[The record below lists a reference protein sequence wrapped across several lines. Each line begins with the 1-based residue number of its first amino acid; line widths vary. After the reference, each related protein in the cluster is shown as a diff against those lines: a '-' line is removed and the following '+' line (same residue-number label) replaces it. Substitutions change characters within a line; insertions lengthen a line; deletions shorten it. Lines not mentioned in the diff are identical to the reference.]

1 MIRPVLI
8 TTPFPLSTAG
18 SKICA
23 RDLPTHHYALEPM
36 DRIPTVHNDCVNT
49 RLTTL
54 GSASYGLGPTH
65 TRSNPRR
72 PFPIQ
77 RLSVPSSSTELNT
90 AALSARRRPRR
101 SRQIHGSSAPN
112 PNTLG
117 AEWNWDEGKPGERV
131 LTQSP
136 ASFRSVHGEA
146 RMRDGGDKLGALR
159 SPSCPVIATNANRRP
174 GRSLLASR
182 KAPI

>member
-1 MIRPVLI
+1 MQGLRGNNPQTQDTAPENDGLIIIKQRVSFVKLTGRKGILGPQPSDQARTDRIRPVLI

-54 GSASYGLGPTH
+54 GSTSYGLGPTH
-65 TRSNPRR
+65 TRSNPRH

-117 AEWNWDEGKPGERV
+117 AE
-131 LTQSP
+131 
-136 ASFRSVHGEA
+136 
-146 RMRDGGDKLGALR
+146 
-159 SPSCPVIATNANRRP
+159 
-174 GRSLLASR
+174 
-182 KAPI
+182 